1 MAAKKRQKPQGDATQ
16 GAAFCPSCGASLM
29 PGARFCHAC
38 GGALEGGSGSRLMWW
53 GGGIV
58 AVAALT
64 LVAMIVMERGSAPP
78 APTAP
83 RNPAFTTPA
92 PATSTPPDLS
102 QMSPRE
108 AADRLFNR
116 VMMADERGDRTEAL
130 TFAPMAVEAYAGL
143 YELDRDAH
151 YHLALIHSVTGDMEG
166 VERAITAMREGAP
179 GHLLAL
185 ILEYR
190 LAEARGD
197 RDATAR
203 LRVAFDTHYP
213 AEIAIPRPE
222 YQDHGNIIERFRSN
236 DVTAAAPVAAPSGEL
251 AKGAALFAERCAIC
265 HGPSGTGTDKGPPL
279 VHKIYEPSHHDD
291 ASFRRAVQQGVQ
303 AHHWNFGDMAP
314 VPGVSAAETGQIIG
328 YVRDLQ
334 RKAGIR

>member
-1 MAAKKRQKPQGDATQ
+1 VTAKKPRKPNADTSQQ
-16 GAAFCPSCGASLM
+16 AACPSCGIGLM
-29 PGARFCHAC
+29 SDARFCHAC
-38 GGALEGGSGSRLMWW
+38 GTALDGAPGSRLMWW
-53 GGGIV
+53 GGAIV
-58 AVAALT
+58 AVAAVT
-64 LVAMIVMERGSAPP
+64 LIAMIVMERGNTPP
-78 APTAP
+78 APTTP
-83 RNPAFTTPA
+83 RGPAFTA
-92 PATSTPPDLS
+92 PTSGTPPDLS

-143 YELDRDAH
+143 GELDRDAQ
-151 YHLALIHSVTGDMEG
+151 YHLALIHGVAGDTAG
-166 VERAITAMREGAP
+166 VERAIAAMREGAP

-185 ILEYR
+185 ILEHQMA
-190 LAEARGD
+190 LARGD
-197 RDATAR
+197 RDAAAR
-203 LRVAFDTHYP
+203 IRVAFDTHYP
-213 AEIAIPRPE
+213 AEIALSRPE
-222 YQDHGNIIERFRSN
+222 YQDHGNIIERFRI
-236 DVTAAAPVAAPSGEL
+236 DVAAPAAATSGVL
-251 AKGAALFAERCAIC
+251 AGSEQAGRAAVYTARCAMC
-265 HGPSGTGTDKGPPL
+265 HGTGGTGTDKGPPL

-314 VPGVSAAETGQIIG
+314 VPGVGAAETEQIIG